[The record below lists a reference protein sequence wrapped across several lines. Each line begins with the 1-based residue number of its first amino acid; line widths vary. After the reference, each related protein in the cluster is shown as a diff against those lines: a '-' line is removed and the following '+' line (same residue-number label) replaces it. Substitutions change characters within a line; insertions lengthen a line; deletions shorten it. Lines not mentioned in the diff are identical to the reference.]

1 MSTAMAIVLAMRLGV
16 LPAGALAFTRVS
28 GPRNRRRRRRPG
40 MWCREAL
47 EPPGDL
53 LEPALDIED
62 GIHVPAGVEEANSSR
77 RGEVREADHNQ
88 VGEHRAH
95 DVQVRSVGTRRDICW
110 IRDEVCGGGR

>member
-1 MSTAMAIVLAMRLGV
+1 
-16 LPAGALAFTRVS
+16 
-28 GPRNRRRRRRPG
+28 

-110 IRDEVCGGGR
+110 ISGEVRAHGRGDGGEICDDGDRTIFGNAPDTANTD